1 MKTQSHRDLLLCACA
16 LAALTF
22 SGCGQEE
29 FDCST
34 PTALLDAVAKVADQ
48 GMFERLPEFIEIGAR
63 DITFSDGVTEASAI
77 GDVKAKLGTTLGQL
91 GRVAKKM
98 KERYAED
105 LAKEKLVA
113 SKTVDRFGL
122 GPMVQ
127 GIVLDPFAF
136 LADKRQHLTAE
147 DLGDGTAALLWH
159 DEPALGGTI
168 ALVETDDGWRVTVPV
183 ELVQGQEFW
192 PQTREE
198 WAVVASMMLAVENS
212 LIDFERELDTG
223 KFKTLQQAT
232 ERIGRLLGE
241 SVVVQSVIYA
251 TMKQPKP

>member
-1 MKTQSHRDLLLCACA
+1 MIFLPGCA
-16 LAALTF
+16 
-22 SGCGQEE
+22 QEE

-34 PTALLDAVAKVADQ
+34 PRALLDAVAKVADQ
-48 GMFERLPEFIEIGAR
+48 GKFERLPEFIEIGAR
-63 DITFSDGVTEASAI
+63 EITYADGVTEASAI
-77 GDVKAKLGTTLGQL
+77 ADVKGKLSEMLGEL
-91 GRVAKKM
+91 GRVAKKL
-98 KERYAED
+98 KARYSED
-105 LAKEKLVA
+105 LAKE
-113 SKTVDRFGL
+113 SKAATKSADRFGL

-136 LADKRQHLTAE
+136 LAQKREHLTAE
-147 DLGDGTAALLWH
+147 DLGDGTAALLWRN
-159 DEPALGGTI
+159 EPALGGTI
-168 ALVETDDGWRVTVPV
+168 ALVETDNGWRVTVPV

-198 WAVVASMMLAVENS
+198 WAVVASMMLAVQNS
-212 LIDFERELDTG
+212 LLDFERELDTD

-251 TMKQPKP
+251 SMKQTANQQATEE

>member
-1 MKTQSHRDLLLCACA
+1 MCAI
-16 LAALTF
+16 LT
-22 SGCGQEE
+22 GCTQEE

-34 PTALLDAVAKVADQ
+34 PTALLDSVAKVADQ
-48 GMFERLPEFIEIGAR
+48 GAFERLPEFIEIGAR

-77 GDVKAKLGTTLGQL
+77 GDVKLKLSEMLGQL

-98 KERYAED
+98 KERYAID
-105 LAKEKLVA
+105 LAKELKD
-113 SKTVDRFGL
+113 STKTADRFGL

-136 LADKRQHLTAE
+136 LADKRQQLSAE
-147 DLGDGTAALLWH
+147 DLGDGTAALLWRN
-159 DEPALGGTI
+159 EPALGGTI

-198 WAVVASMMLAVENS
+198 WAVLASMMLAVENS
-212 LIDFERELDTG
+212 LIDFERELDSG

-241 SVVVQSVIYA
+241 SVVVQSVIYFS
-251 TMKQPKP
+251 MKQPRASS

>member
-1 MKTQSHRDLLLCACA
+1 MPFGCA
-16 LAALTF
+16 
-22 SGCGQEE
+22 QEE

-34 PTALLDAVAKVADQ
+34 PAALLDSVAKVANQ
-48 GMFERLPEFIEIGAR
+48 GKFERLPEFIEIGAR
-63 DITFSDGVTEASAI
+63 EITYSDGVTEASAI
-77 GDVKAKLGTTLGQL
+77 GDVKGKLSEMLGQL

-98 KERYAED
+98 KERYAMEI
-105 LAKEKLVA
+105 AKE
-113 SKTVDRFGL
+113 SKAATKSADRFGL

-136 LADKRQHLTAE
+136 LAEKRQHLTAE
-147 DLGDGTAALLWH
+147 DLGDGTAALLWRN
-159 DEPALGGTI
+159 EPALGGTI
-168 ALVETDDGWRVTVPV
+168 ALVETDAGWRVTVPV

-198 WAVVASMMLAVENS
+198 WAVVASMMLAVQNS
-212 LIDFERELDTG
+212 LLDFERELDTG

-251 TMKQPKP
+251 SMKQNTKPASPTE

>member
-1 MKTQSHRDLLLCACA
+1 M
-16 LAALTF
+16 
-22 SGCGQEE
+22 
-29 FDCST
+29 
-34 PTALLDAVAKVADQ
+34 
-48 GMFERLPEFIEIGAR
+48 
-63 DITFSDGVTEASAI
+63 
-77 GDVKAKLGTTLGQL
+77 LGQL

-98 KERYAED
+98 KERYAID
-105 LAKEKLVA
+105 LAKELKD
-113 SKTVDRFGL
+113 STKTADRFGL

-136 LADKRQHLTAE
+136 LADKRQQLSAE
-147 DLGDGTAALLWH
+147 DLGDGTAALLWRN
-159 DEPALGGTI
+159 EPALGGTI

-198 WAVVASMMLAVENS
+198 WAVLASMMLAVENS
-212 LIDFERELDTG
+212 LIDFERELDSG

-241 SVVVQSVIYA
+241 SVVVQSVIYFS
-251 TMKQPKP
+251 MKKPRASS